1 MEKFGYGIIIG
12 LIIVILVTPAL
23 LFIAAITLGPTSRL
37 GRVMMVLIGEEKY
50 TAFRAACCAPMP
62 EAQTR
67 RGIFGAPKV
76 MTPAPR
82 EAPRSPL
89 SGAPS
94 TEGACSVANATRVD
108 TRRFSAVH
116 SDKTV

>member
-50 TAFRAACCAPMP
+50 AAFRAACCAPMP
-62 EAQTR
+62 AQPETR

-82 EAPRSPL
+82 EAPRFHLPFT
-89 SGAPS
+89 APPAPKKRLF
-94 TEGACSVANATRVD
+94 GR
-108 TRRFSAVH
+108 
-116 SDKTV
+116 